1 MTVVSLHPCGV
12 VDFFSVRDIGFC
24 IMSTRFAWLSGLV
37 LVCSLLVVGASTA
50 SATVVARV
58 DLSTQTMKVSV
69 NGRRAYTW
77 RVSTGRGRY
86 RTPVGHYRPYYLKRR
101 HYSRKYRG
109 APMPYSIFF
118 RGGYA
123 VHGTNHIRALG
134 RRASHGCIRLH
145 PVHAARLY
153 SLVRRHGKKNTRIII
168 GY

>member
-1 MTVVSLHPCGV
+1 MTIISAALLNQIRTSLRRRII
-12 VDFFSVRDIGFC
+12 RDALNV
-24 IMSTRFAWLSGLV
+24 T
-37 LVCSLLVVGASTA
+37 TP
-50 SATVVARV
+50 
-58 DLSTQTMKVSV
+58 
-69 NGRRAYTW
+69 W